1 MGRGPLF
8 MVAAMLCIGV
18 HDAIAKYVAG
28 IASIPQMLAVEAALA
43 LTVLMPWLL
52 RRGLSVLLEVK
63 DPWLHAL
70 RVALVVSQVACLYA
84 ALRGASLTDV
94 VVLYQVAPALTV
106 VMASFVLG
114 EKPGP
119 LGWMSILLGFA
130 GALLIVKPDEP
141 DVSSAHAI
149 ALLGMS
155 LYAAFNLL
163 TRQLR
168 AAEPATLLGWHMA
181 GLLLCGLLLMPFHAK
196 PLDIDTISLMALMG
210 VLAGLGALLV
220 NTALAAA
227 QSLRIMPLHYTII
240 VWAMLFGGLYWAE
253 RPDISTVL
261 GAILIVLSGLLSVR
275 FVAR

>member
-8 MVAAMLCIGV
+8 MVTAMLCFAV
-18 HDAIAKYVAG
+18 HDAIGKHVTG
-28 IASIPQMLAVEAALA
+28 TASIPQMLAIEAALA
-43 LTVLMPWLL
+43 LTVLTPWLV
-52 RRGLSVLLEVK
+52 RRGFSVLIQVQ

-70 RVALVVSQVACLYA
+70 RVALVVGEMACLYA

-94 VVLYQVAPALTV
+94 IVLYQVAPALTV

-114 EKPGP
+114 ERPGP

-130 GALLIVKPDEP
+130 GVLLIVKPDEP
-141 DVSSAHAI
+141 DVSTAHAI

-168 AAEPATLLGWHMA
+168 AAEPGTLLGWHMSGMLIA
-181 GLLLCGLLLMPFHAK
+181 GLLFVPFHWQ
-196 PLDIDTISLMALMG
+196 PLDFDTLSLLAVMG
-210 VLAGLGALLV
+210 MLATLGALLV
-220 NTALAAA
+220 NAALAMA
-227 QSLRIMPLHYTII
+227 QTPRIMPLHYTVI
-240 VWAMLFGGLYWAE
+240 VWAMLFSWLFWGE
-253 RPDISTVL
+253 PPDISTIF